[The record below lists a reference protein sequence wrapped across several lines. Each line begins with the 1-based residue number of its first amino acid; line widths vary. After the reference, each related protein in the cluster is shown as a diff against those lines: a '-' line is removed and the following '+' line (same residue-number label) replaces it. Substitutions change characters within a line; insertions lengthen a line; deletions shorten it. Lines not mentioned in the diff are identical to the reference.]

1 MPKLLSFSCC
11 SRTTQNLC
19 CRQCLGMFH
28 PNCLEKRQDW
38 SPINGHVIYCSQECF
53 DKYNPKDTEIEKYVN
68 AIERLKEEI
77 DQKDETIGKLKRR
90 SEHFETDV
98 IEAEKNYEDDIKKL
112 TLTLESMHTKIS
124 GYEEKMAKLQTENEF
139 LQQSVVN
146 NNAEKNEMTTTQ
158 KELVNCIENL
168 RKECIQK
175 DIDLENLK
183 SEITHLKSERLA
195 ANSSQ
200 TNKKSFHEEMDEQ
213 IHEIATIVK
222 TDLQA
227 IFQKKFVQL
236 QQQIKSLENAQKQ
249 AAHSTLD
256 NKKSE
261 NSSKTRKTLDGKDKR
276 KINSPITERET
287 PINNQWGE
295 MSKTHNKAVNQSHN
309 LRRDNNINSKKKVSN
324 SLVEATENKMAEI
337 INVESETTSSTKLS
351 SPNLKTQVVV
361 QTQGDVLDENDTI
374 DGNEDWKLV
383 SRMKGTKNVN
393 NKRPA
398 PKIGTNSETHT
409 LKAIQP
415 RSLCWIF
422 VSKLDMKTQPEDII
436 QFLSQQNPGGG
447 YQCIKMKTQKDHIY
461 SSFRIG
467 VPVDEKH
474 RIMDADLWPEGTV
487 INHFLN
493 IQRRQSQLQ
502 KTLQEGK
509 KP

>member
-11 SRTTQNLC
+11 NRTSQNLC

-38 SPINGHVIYCSQECF
+38 STISGHVIYCSQECF
-53 DKYNPKDTEIEKYVN
+53 DKYNTKDTEIEKYVN

-77 DQKDETIGKLKRR
+77 DQKDGTIGKLKRR

-98 IEAEKNYEDDIKKL
+98 IEAEKNYEDNIEKL
-112 TLTLESMHTKIS
+112 TLTIESMHTKIS
-124 GYEEKMAKLQTENEF
+124 GYEEKMAKFQTENEF
-139 LQQSVVN
+139 LQQSVMKN
-146 NNAEKNEMTTTQ
+146 SAEKKEMTTTQ

-200 TNKKSFHEEMDEQ
+200 KNKKSLHEEMEQQ
-213 IHEIATIVK
+213 IHEIATIVT

-227 IFQKKFVQL
+227 IFEKKFVQL
-236 QQQIKSLENAQKQ
+236 QKQIKSLENIQQQ
-249 AAHSTLD
+249 AAHSTPD
-256 NKKSE
+256 NKKFE
-261 NSSKTRKTLDGKDKR
+261 NSSKTRTPLDGKDKR
-276 KINSPITERET
+276 KKYSSITEREN
-287 PINNQWGE
+287 PIDNQRGE
-295 MSKTHNKAVNQSHN
+295 MSKIHNKVVNQSHT
-309 LRRDNNINSKKKVSN
+309 LRRDNNINSKKKDSN
-324 SLVEATENKMAEI
+324 SLIEATEKKMAEI
-337 INVESETTSSTKLS
+337 INLERETSSSTNLS
-351 SPNLKTQVVV
+351 SPSLKTQIVI
-361 QTQGDVLDENDTI
+361 QTEGGVLDESENT
-374 DGNEDWKLV
+374 DGNVDWKLV
-383 SRMKGTKNVN
+383 SRMKGTKNMN

-398 PKIGTNSETHT
+398 PTIGTNSETHT

-436 QFLSQQNPGGG
+436 QFLNQHNPGEG

-461 SSFRIG
+461 SSFRLG
-467 VPVDEKH
+467 VPVDKKH
-474 RIMDADLWPEGTV
+474 SIMDADLWPEGTV

-493 IQRRQSQLQ
+493 IQRRQPQLQ

-509 KP
+509 KL